1 MLHTTLDMVML
12 LHGFL
17 TTFAL
22 MTAAGFVGLLVFS
35 NEQRKGAINTL
46 KILALITTIFVFTL
60 NITGAYGYV
69 YYRLS
74 APDSPRTIIKETF
87 PIAHEILFET
97 MEYVSLIGP
106 IWATMITWL
115 TWHFNDRIFTNT
127 AIKNTM
133 LILIVLAVL
142 YALAIAYT
150 GVVPTRIAAVR

>member
-46 KILALITTIFVFTL
+46 KILALITTIFVFAL

-69 YYRLS
+69 YYRLP

-115 TWHFNDRIFTNT
+115 TWHFKDSIFTNT

-142 YALAIAYT
+142 YALAIAYA

>member
-1 MLHTTLDMVML
+1 MLHTILDIVML

-35 NEQRKGAINTL
+35 SEQRKGAINTL
-46 KILALITTIFVFTL
+46 KILALVTTVFVFAL

-69 YYRLS
+69 YYRLPG
-74 APDSPRTIIKETF
+74 PDSPKTIIMETF
-87 PIAHEILFET
+87 PIAHEILFES
-97 MEYVSLIGP
+97 MEYVSLVGP

-115 TWHFNDRIFTNT
+115 TWHFKERIFTNVT
-127 AIKNTM
+127 IKNAM

-142 YALAIAYT
+142 YALAIAYA

>member
-1 MLHTTLDMVML
+1 MLHTVLDMVML

-22 MTAAGFVGLLVFS
+22 MTAAGFVGLLIFS
-35 NEQRKGAINTL
+35 SEQRKGAMNTL
-46 KILALITTIFVFTL
+46 KILTLTTTVFVFAL

-69 YYRLS
+69 YYRLPG
-74 APDSPRTIIKETF
+74 PDSPKTIITETL
-87 PIAHEILFET
+87 PIAHEVLFET

-115 TWHFNDRIFTNT
+115 TWHFKDKIFTDT

-133 LILIVLAVL
+133 LILIILAVL
-142 YALAIAYT
+142 YALGIAYT